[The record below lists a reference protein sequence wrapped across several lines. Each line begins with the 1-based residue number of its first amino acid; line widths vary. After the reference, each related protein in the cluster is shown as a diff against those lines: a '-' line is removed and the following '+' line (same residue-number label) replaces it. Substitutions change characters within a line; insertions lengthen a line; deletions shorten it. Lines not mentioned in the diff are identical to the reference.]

1 MKLETDMDLQQFERC
16 LDRYGAELSRW
27 PEPERAA
34 GRRALESSAEAR
46 SLQAEAVRVARL
58 LDEVETIEPTPLL
71 LERLLEVP
79 RRHPRTHAA
88 PETRRT
94 FSWWPFGGVFQ
105 PTLALAAAAALGI
118 LTGSLVTE
126 GGFVTEGDSVV
137 EGAWRG
143 DGTELAAGYD
153 AEDAGFTEEELEEMS
168 EVAFALHLGDG
179 WGALP

>member
-34 GRRALESSAEAR
+34 GFRALESFDGAR
-46 SLQAEAVRVARL
+46 RLQAEAIRVAQM
-58 LDEVETIEPTPLL
+58 LDEVSAIEPTPLL
-71 LERLLEVP
+71 LEQLLEVP
-79 RRHPRTHAA
+79 RRHPRASAA
-88 PETRRT
+88 PKTRRA

-105 PTLALAAAAALGI
+105 PALALAAAAVLGV

-126 GGFVTEGDSVV
+126 STS
-137 EGAWRG
+137 RG
-143 DGTELAAGYD
+143 DGVELSAGY
-153 AEDAGFTEEELEEMS
+153 EPEGAGFTEEELEEMS

-179 WGALP
+179 WEALP